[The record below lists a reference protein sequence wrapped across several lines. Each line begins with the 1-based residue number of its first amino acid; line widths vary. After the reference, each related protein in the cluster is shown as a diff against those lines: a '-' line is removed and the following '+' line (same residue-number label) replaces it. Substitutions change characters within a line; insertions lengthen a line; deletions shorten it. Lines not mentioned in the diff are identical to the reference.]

1 VYECPLREL
10 PFEKANEG
18 EREPLSTFPCLRELE
33 LENTKISEVT
43 FAEGVC
49 PNLEILH
56 ISECDDIVKVGTLPN
71 TLQEAFFTRCSN
83 LRNIKG
89 HACLE
94 RLLINECQ
102 ELETLS
108 RMETFV
114 SLKKLVVLCCM
125 KQRSI
130 RGLAQLRSLRSL
142 VVSDCDRVD
151 ELEGLEHCMSLKEL
165 RIYNC
170 PKMQW
175 GEGILEQVR
184 QQVEDFDIKS
194 PEEIREWMA
203 RHMQI
208 SRSSIP
214 GYVMMTRI
222 D

>member
-1 VYECPLREL
+1 
-10 PFEKANEG
+10 
-18 EREPLSTFPCLRELE
+18 
-33 LENTKISEVT
+33 
-43 FAEGVC
+43 
-49 PNLEILH
+49 
-56 ISECDDIVKVGTLPN
+56 
-71 TLQEAFFTRCSN
+71 
-83 LRNIKG
+83 
-89 HACLE
+89 
-94 RLLINECQ
+94 
-102 ELETLS
+102 
-108 RMETFV
+108 
-114 SLKKLVVLCCM
+114 M

-142 VVSDCDRVD
+142 LVLDCDRLE

-165 RIYNC
+165 RISNC